1 MTPFSPVYTY
11 GILCGITSLVLLHL
25 WSLVRFRARTKGLP
39 LPPGPRRLPFVGN
52 LLNVPSS
59 WKPWVGFRHLAQEY
73 GDIVYVEVFG
83 RPMLILGNPD
93 VMLEF
98 LDKRSAISSDRVPSP
113 LIELTGQ
120 GYNFAFIPYGQWWRR
135 HRRAFWQQ
143 FHPGVVPRYYHHQQ
157 SITRDFLAKV
167 LHEPTACQELIRYCL
182 SAVALKAVY
191 NSDMHSLADPRLS
204 VIEDLFVGIRE
215 VTASMQLLL
224 DFCPSLQYL
233 PAWTPVIGKFLK
245 KLSASKAPNYHLIE
259 TEYADAKAR
268 VESGAIDHSVVSNL
282 IQKLDEV
289 RNKEADLMNEE
300 VQIAKG
306 VAGVAMEGEFDLLV
320 TFSTTEGFFVAMAL
334 HPEVQRKA
342 QAELDTVVG
351 PQRLP
356 DFGDRD
362 SLVYINAIVK
372 ESLRWHNVVPLGVAH
387 KTIEDAEL
395 RGYFI
400 PRETMVVPNVW
411 YCVRLIAVATR
422 ACMHDHRYYAEPERF
437 NPDRFIRDGRL
448 HADVLDPSNFVF
460 GFGRRKCPGRH
471 FADAG
476 LFILFASVLHV
487 FKIELAKDASG
498 RPVDVKHEQS
508 HGFLSQVTFACITSD
523 ALVLTFDRYPEN
535 FPCVVRP
542 RSEEAVALIRGSR
555 PREGQ

>member
-1 MTPFSPVYTY
+1 MSAV
-11 GILCGITSLVLLHL
+11 ITSPQLNPGYG
-25 WSLVRFRARTKGLP
+25 ARMRTHQFIEDSSDVQDSKKPKGRQP
-39 LPPGPRRLPFVGN
+39 SAESARGN
-52 LLNVPSS
+52 LGSASDTWLRNTPKFFMNLRLVKSL
-59 WKPWVGFRHLAQEY
+59 F
-73 GDIVYVEVFG
+73 DI
-83 RPMLILGNPD
+83 
-93 VMLEF
+93 
-98 LDKRSAISSDRVPSP
+98 
-113 LIELTGQ
+113 
-120 GYNFAFIPYGQWWRR
+120 
-135 HRRAFWQQ
+135 
-143 FHPGVVPRYYHHQQ
+143 
-157 SITRDFLAKV
+157 
-167 LHEPTACQELIRYCL
+167 
-182 SAVALKAVY
+182 ALKAVY

-224 DFCPSLQYL
+224 DFFPSLQYL

-268 VESGAIDHSVVSNL
+268 VEESGAIDHSVVSHL
-282 IQKLDEV
+282 LQRLGEV
-289 RNKEADLMNEE
+289 RNREADLIDEE

-306 VAGVAMEGEFDLLV
+306 VAGIAVEVRVYDRKLIYAGHATKL

-411 YCVRLIAVATR
+411 

-448 HADVLDPSNFVF
+448 HADVLDPSDFVF
-460 GFGRRKCPGRH
+460 GFGRR
-471 FADAG
+471 
-476 LFILFASVLHV
+476 
-487 FKIELAKDASG
+487 
-498 RPVDVKHEQS
+498 
-508 HGFLSQVTFACITSD
+508 
-523 ALVLTFDRYPEN
+523 
-535 FPCVVRP
+535 
-542 RSEEAVALIRGSR
+542 
-555 PREGQ
+555 